1 MDAKLK
7 EFFATGLALVIVAGS
22 FLPPH
27 TEAEKAILHE
37 DHTHQDPYHY
47 EHVRARDYI
56 TLSSTMALNN
66 LYGELRE
73 KVKNLAEF
81 QKYVDALKK
90 K

>member
-22 FLPPH
+22 FQPTR
-27 TEAEKAILHE
+27 TESEKAIVHE

-47 EHVRARDYI
+47 EQIRPTNSI
-56 TLSSTMALNN
+56 TLSSTMALND

-73 KVKNLAEF
+73 NVKNLAEF
-81 QKYVDALKK
+81 QKYVDILKEK
-90 K
+90 